1 MSPDGKR
8 MATIDDDTLF
18 ICDTVTGAAIA
29 QRKAEDLANVAFSLD
44 GTQIITGTT
53 EGALP

>member
-44 GTQIITGTT
+44 GTLIITGTT
-53 EGALP
+53 GALP